1 MFFFPDTSYV
11 TLEWVMA
18 ELLQHPNILKRAQ
31 EELDTVVGTNR
42 LISESD
48 LQHLP
53 YLQAI
58 LKETFRIHPP
68 APFMAPHR
76 SIQPCQVEGYNLP
89 INTQLIVNL
98 WAMGR
103 DPNIW
108 EKPLEFD
115 PDHFMLQHPEI
126 DVYGQHFELLPF
138 GTGRRACP
146 GRPLGILFAQI
157 ILASLLQSFDWTL
170 PPNLQQEPMKLDMS
184 KTFNLTLRKT
194 QGLCAKAHPRLH
206 PHFYH

>member
-1 MFFFPDTSYV
+1 MT
-11 TLEWVMA
+11 
-18 ELLQHPNILKRAQ
+18 
-31 EELDTVVGTNR
+31 
-42 LISESD
+42 
-48 LQHLP
+48 
-53 YLQAI
+53 
-58 LKETFRIHPP
+58 
-68 APFMAPHR
+68 PHR

-89 INTQLIVNL
+89 TNTQLIVNL

-103 DPNIW
+103 DPNNW

-115 PDHFMLQHPEI
+115 PDRFMLQHPEI

-184 KTFNLTLRKT
+184 ETFNLTLRKT

>member
-1 MFFFPDTSYV
+1 
-11 TLEWVMA
+11 MA
-18 ELLQHPNILKRAQ
+18 ELLRHPNIMKCAQ
-31 EELDTVVGTNR
+31 EELDTVVGTNC
-42 LISESD
+42 LVSESD

-58 LKETFRIHPP
+58 LKETFRIHPL

-89 INTQLIVNL
+89 TNTQLIVNL

-103 DPNIW
+103 DPNNW

-115 PDHFMLQHPEI
+115 PNRFMLQHPEI

-138 GTGRRACP
+138 GTGRQACP
-146 GRPLGILFAQI
+146 RRPLGILFAQI
-157 ILASLLQSFDWTL
+157 ILASLLQSFDWIF

-184 KTFNLTLRKT
+184 ETFNLTLRKT